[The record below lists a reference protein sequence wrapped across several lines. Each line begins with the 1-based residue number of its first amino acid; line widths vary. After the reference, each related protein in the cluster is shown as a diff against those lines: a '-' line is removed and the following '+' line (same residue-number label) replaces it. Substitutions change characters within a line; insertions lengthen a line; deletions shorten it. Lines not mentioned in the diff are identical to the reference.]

1 MAVVPNATEAKTFV
15 SGLKTF
21 VEAIKNGFVFKGTK
35 LCTQTRTGKP
45 LELVCTE
52 TKGGRF
58 YFDRILVDGER
69 GVKTSYIFDPQQPE
83 LENLIRAGLKETT
96 PRGWID
102 HFARAIQADAANP
115 VTRGSCQLHYK
126 GTANNPVLSVTADH
140 SFLYTP
146 QQTRQMVDY
155 VRTGAGGMKV

>member
-1 MAVVPNATEAKTFV
+1 MAVVLNPTEVKTFV

-21 VEAIKNGFVFKGTK
+21 VEGIKNGFVFKGTK
-35 LCTQTRTGKP
+35 MVTATKTGKP
-45 LELVCTE
+45 VEIVCNE
-52 TKGGRF
+52 VKGNGA
-58 YFDRILVDGER
+58 YLFDRTVADGER
-69 GVKTSYIFDPQQPE
+69 AITSSYVYSEREGKLFQ
-83 LENLIRAGLKETT
+83 RGLRETT

-115 VTRGSCQLHYK
+115 VTKGSCQLHYS
-126 GTANNPVLSVTADH
+126 GTANNPVMSVTANH
-140 SFLYTP
+140 EFLYAP